1 MTQAEVD
8 AVMQARKEE
17 YNRKKNEL
25 LELHRKTER
34 ELAVLKAEFHAGNI
48 AVEARKDR
56 TGDHIKRDAYN
67 LQRVIKK
74 RLQEWKNE
82 QLDAEQTEVQ
92 FEVDKKGIHVTA
104 VIPLK

>member
-8 AVMQARKEE
+8 AVMQARKVE
-17 YNRKKNEL
+17 YDRKKKEL
-25 LELHRKTER
+25 LELHKKTER

-67 LQRVIKK
+67 LQRVLKK
-74 RLQEWKNE
+74 QLQEWKNE
-82 QLDAEQTEVQ
+82 QLDPEQAEVQ
-92 FEVDKKGIHVTA
+92 FEIFDKGIYIKA
-104 VIPLK
+104 FIPLK

>member
-8 AVMQARKEE
+8 AVMQARKVE
-17 YNRKKNEL
+17 YDRKKKEL
-25 LELHRKTER
+25 LKLHRKAER

-67 LQRVIKK
+67 LQRIFKK
-74 RLQEWKNE
+74 RIEEFNADWI
-82 QLDAEQTEVQ
+82 
-92 FEVDKKGIHVTA
+92 DKDGMQVAFNVGEGGVSFFMH
-104 VIPLK
+104 IPKK

>member
-8 AVMQARKEE
+8 AVMQARKVE
-17 YNRKKNEL
+17 YDRKKKEL
-25 LELHRKTER
+25 LELHKKTER

-67 LQRVIKK
+67 LQRVLKK
-74 RLQEWKNE
+74 QLQEWKNE
-82 QLDAEQTEVQ
+82 QLDTEQAEVQ
-92 FEVDKKGIHVTA
+92 FEIIDKGIYIKA
-104 VIPLK
+104 FIPLK

>member
-8 AVMQARKEE
+8 AVIQARKAE
-17 YNRKKNEL
+17 YDSRKKEL
-25 LELHRKTER
+25 LELHKKTER

-67 LQRVIKK
+67 LQRVLKK
-74 RLQEWKNE
+74 QLQEWENE
-82 QLDAEQTEVQ
+82 QLDAELAEVQ
-92 FEVDKKGIHVTA
+92 FEIIDKGIYIKA
-104 VIPLK
+104 FIPLK